1 LSAQVAGDR
10 QQRLITRFRNQQ
22 KFATDYSPLYAHLY
36 GAFADW
42 LSAPAAAED
51 PLVNW
56 LLEASRDRQT
66 LDFTLLL
73 AAGIHRDILSSRTI
87 QMPAEVTDL
96 ARYFPTAGGH
106 YLQDAPAFESIL
118 RQTVLSRLD
127 ELASFIQKAN
137 VQTNETGRGL
147 SWLLPILA
155 TNWEAVHVV
164 DLGASAGL
172 NLVADLRAYRLVDAD
187 TDETL
192 IDVGRAQP
200 TQFLTQCTGESRR
213 LTLLANRS
221 LARIIGRTG
230 CDLTPFPLKTIAD
243 QRTLMAF
250 VWGDQVER
258 MKRLREGI
266 EVFIQA
272 ESSDVPVTLHPIELP
287 YELEAFLQQQLPAG
301 LDHPVVIY
309 NTYITTYLPDKGE
322 SLRHIISRWAES
334 QERPVLW
341 LQWEIPRD
349 GGQPPGYGWCA
360 WTADLWQKNR
370 HHQWK
375 LGWVHP
381 HGAAA
386 EFTSGLRDYISH
398 LGIRD

>member
-1 LSAQVAGDR
+1 MSTPVSGDR

-22 KFATDYSPLYAHLY
+22 KFATDYSPLYARLY

-42 LSAPAAAED
+42 LSAPVAVED
-51 PLVNW
+51 PLVDW
-56 LLEASRDRQT
+56 LLEVSRDRQT
-66 LDFTLLL
+66 LDVTLLL
-73 AAGIHRDILSSRTI
+73 AAGIHRDILSSHAD
-87 QMPAEVTDL
+87 QMPAEVTNL

-118 RQTVLSRLD
+118 RQTVLSRRD
-127 ELASFIQKAN
+127 ELAAFIQNAN

-147 SWLLPILA
+147 SWLLPVLA
-155 TNWEAVHVV
+155 TNWEAIHVV

-172 NLVADLRAYRLVDAD
+172 NLVADLRAYTLVDAD
-187 TDETL
+187 IKETL
-192 IDVGRAQP
+192 IDVGRARP
-200 TQFLTQCTGESRR
+200 PQFLTLCTGETRI
-213 LTLLANRS
+213 LTLLANCS
-221 LARIIGRTG
+221 LPRITSRNG
-230 CDLTPFPLKTIAD
+230 CDLTPFLLKTMAD

-258 MKRLREGI
+258 MKRLQEGI

-272 ESSDVPVTLHPIELP
+272 ERSDAPVALYPIELP
-287 YELEAFLQQQLPAG
+287 YELGAFLQQQVQAG
-301 LDHPVVIY
+301 ADFPVVIY

-341 LQWEIPRD
+341 LQWEISRE

-360 WTADLWQKNR
+360 WTADLWQKYSHYR
-370 HHQWK
+370 WK

-386 EFTSGLRDYISH
+386 EFTSGLRDYFSHWGIS
-398 LGIRD
+398 G